1 MTQGVWYPKGNN
13 KSSSAHDTSTDSF
26 CASPPT
32 IVLFSVV
39 VVSSVALILHVAEG
53 VRGRGSPM
61 L

>member
-53 VRGRGSPM
+53 ARG
-61 L
+61 